1 MEWKGLKLITE
12 VGDYF
17 EPKFDGLSYILIP
30 LWRI

>member
-12 VGDYF
+12 VGDNI
-17 EPKFDGLSYILIP
+17 EPKFDGLSYISIP